1 MSLHGSHPSPPPATY
16 LRSEPDPS
24 PPIDPLHVTRTTT
37 SRTRQWVWAHLSVQI
52 LSMLPGPL
60 QAGQGSG
67 FGLTAPLQGASVW
80 LSLHRPLPPVE
91 TVPTTTRRAMCIREN
106 TQTTPPYPDRLWI
119 SQSPSCRDSP
129 HHYRQPEGNICDSL
143 GISRSQPPLPSPGPF
158 PWHAVM
164 QHKSKNL
171 VHRDPSNTLHPGR
184 ESMYPS

>member
-1 MSLHGSHPSPPPATY
+1 VSLHGSHPSPPPATY

-129 HHYRQPEGNICDSL
+129 HHYRQPEGNICDYL
-143 GISRSQPPLPSPGPF
+143 GISRSQPPLPSP
-158 PWHAVM
+158 
-164 QHKSKNL
+164 K
-171 VHRDPSNTLHPGR
+171 TLSLAR
-184 ESMYPS
+184 CDAT